1 MQIIIDTAVDTLAD
15 INLATY
21 CLEVLKARHGQPR
34 EEKQMDL
41 PLMPES
47 RHEIF
52 PLTKEQ
58 LGPNITHVVAL
69 NELSEADVASLVS
82 PQLVVAGNTPLTG
95 SIITDVSAPVSP
107 QPVSNTVDARD
118 NPFRGHSDSAPNPG
132 VPDPV
137 PAPPASDVAQLPA
150 YLRNRLPEVPSL
162 AVDEDTDTA
171 GVKWDATLHSESRSK
186 TADGTWRKRRTA
198 KNVVVTNVG
207 DTPVVLADVSTLPT
221 ELLGTL
227 PAMIPPPPPVAL
239 VIPPPPPTAVVTTFR
254 ELMEQMT
261 IHMASR
267 KVTSKDINAICHE
280 HGIESL
286 QMCFDNTALIPSVHT
301 AIHKIAMKA
310 GV

>member
-1 MQIIIDTAVDTLAD
+1 MQIIIDTATDTLAD
-15 INLATY
+15 INLAAY
-21 CLEVLKARHGQPR
+21 IVEILKARHGQPR
-34 EEKQMDL
+34 DEKQLEFPPDWL
-41 PLMPES
+41 PEMGS
-47 RHEIF
+47 DR
-52 PLTKEQ
+52 TEQ
-58 LGPNITHVVAL
+58 VHRDI
-69 NELSEADVASLVS
+69 ADVLDISVQPASVE
-82 PQLVVAGNTPLTG
+82 VVT
-95 SIITDVSAPVSP
+95 PVSP
-107 QPVSNTVDARD
+107 RPAECEDIYAT
-118 NPFRGHSDSAPNPG
+118 PDSLAAHLHTGPSEGTTTTG

-137 PAPPASDVAQLPA
+137 PSPPASDVAQLPA

-186 TADGTWRKRRTA
+186 CADGTWRKRRTA

-227 PAMIPPPPPVAL
+227 PAMIPPPPPVAA
-239 VIPPPPPTAVVTTFR
+239 VPEVPSPPFVPVTTFR

-286 QMCFDNTALIPSVHT
+286 QMCFDNTALIPSVHA